1 MPTSTFPFAPGRL
14 HQSITAGELYEGSI
28 AQDFFRDCEWE
39 YAKSSPRDNW
49 LNHFD
54 YIVNKD
60 GRSFKVEIKS
70 PKRCRVPGAQ
80 NEDLVLLEYTGITGK
95 PGWLQG
101 RADYIFQFF
110 SETKMLCYHREQ
122 ALQVYGSVP
131 SNASMCSPT
140 NAPIQ
145 DWFGREGVSRK
156 GTVNQDVIRWEP
168 LKTFCNQVPQHNFY
182 LKTNNKWHKQ

>member
-122 ALQVYGSVP
+122 ALQVGAVRLMHQSKIGLDAKGCHEKGPSIKMLFGGS
-131 SNASMCSPT
+131 
-140 NAPIQ
+140 
-145 DWFGREGVSRK
+145 
-156 GTVNQDVIRWEP
+156 
-168 LKTFCNQVPQHNFY
+168 H
-182 LKTNNKWHKQ
+182 